1 MTRHKRIFYF
11 IINLFFPAMVASG
24 AKTPFELCA
33 FNAFV
38 AEAQLKPVVLLET
51 VQM

>member
-1 MTRHKRIFYF
+1 
-11 IINLFFPAMVASG
+11 MVASG

-38 AEAQLKPVVLLET
+38 AEAQLKPVVLWKRYKCDYCEGGKKRD
-51 VQM
+51 